1 MPDGV
6 RTYRKHDSFVALKQ
20 RTPLPDPKPRLQAL
34 LERGGDRGLDAR
46 KAQLARRAARELLGL
61 ERPDQAEPFQ
71 LHANVQEEL
80 ARLDDSELPRYLF
93 YRYRYETYP
102 QRKLLDAWPPCVQ
115 IEPTSACNFRCV
127 FCYQTDA
134 EFTRKSNGHMGMM
147 SLDLFKEIVDQIKGE
162 VEAVT
167 LASRG
172 EPLICPD
179 LERMLAYA
187 GGKFLAL
194 KINTNASL
202 LTEAKCHAILAS
214 GPSTVVFS
222 ADAASEPAY
231 SRLRVGGS
239 LEKVLA
245 NVRMF
250 AEIKARRYPRS
261 RAITRVSGV
270 KVEGSGNLG
279 QMERLWGDFVD
290 QVAFVS
296 YNPWENAYTA
306 APTGV
311 EAPCSDL
318 WRRLFVWWDGRVN
331 PCDVDFKSTL
341 SVGSF
346 KSSEI
351 PELWRSEAYER
362 LRADH
367 LEKKRSGLPLCSR
380 CAVI

>member
-1 MPDGV
+1 
-6 RTYRKHDSFVALKQ
+6 
-20 RTPLPDPKPRLQAL
+20 
-34 LERGGDRGLDAR
+34 
-46 KAQLARRAARELLGL
+46 
-61 ERPDQAEPFQ
+61 
-71 LHANVQEEL
+71 
-80 ARLDDSELPRYLF
+80 
-93 YRYRYETYP
+93 
-102 QRKLLDAWPPCVQ
+102 
-115 IEPTSACNFRCV
+115 
-127 FCYQTDA
+127 
-134 EFTRKSNGHMGMM
+134 
-147 SLDLFKEIVDQIKGE
+147 
-162 VEAVT
+162 
-167 LASRG
+167 
-172 EPLICPD
+172 
-179 LERMLAYA
+179 
-187 GGKFLAL
+187 
-194 KINTNASL
+194 
-202 LTEAKCHAILAS
+202 
-214 GPSTVVFS
+214 
-222 ADAASEPAY
+222 
-231 SRLRVGGS
+231 
-239 LEKVLA
+239 
-245 NVRMF
+245 MF